1 MALLDPK
8 SVPVVHIYSDAPA
21 VPQECLTASALKDFF
36 STSSARDWV
45 EESSGAFVGP
55 PPRQAAVLVPV
66 VLRDEPTLLLTQRTS
81 HLRKHAGQIAFPGGK
96 MDEADS
102 SPVATALRE
111 AQEEVGL
118 LTSQLEVIGVLPR
131 YKVTPV
137 FGVTPVVALVQPDLI
152 LRPNPDEVAE
162 IFEVP
167 LAFVMNPANH
177 RRHAYSTDGV
187 VREWLSMPYPDP
199 RGERYIWGVTAAM
212 LHDFY
217 RRLATMAM
225 MRT

>member
-1 MALLDPK
+1 MALFDPK
-8 SVPVVHIYSDAPA
+8 SVPVVHTYSDAPPI
-21 VPQECLTASALKDFF
+21 PQDCLTASALKAYFR
-36 STSSARDWV
+36 TASAHDGAD
-45 EESSGAFVGP
+45 ESSGEFVGP

-66 VLRDEPTLLLTQRTS
+66 VQRAEPTLLLTQRTP

-96 MDEADS
+96 MDEDDAN
-102 SPVATALRE
+102 PVATALRE
-111 AQEEVGL
+111 AEEEVGL
-118 LTSQLEVIGVLPR
+118 LSSQLEVIGVLPR

-137 FGVTPVVALVQPDLI
+137 FGVTPVVALVQPDLM
-152 LRPNPDEVAE
+152 LRPNPEEVAE
-162 IFEVP
+162 VFEVP

-177 RRHAYSTDGV
+177 RRHAYAIDGV
-187 VREWLSMPYPDP
+187 VREWFSMPYPDP